1 MGKSQGQTIYEIRV
15 KGVLDEGWQQ
25 WFDSREFILQST
37 KGKPAFTT
45 LTVPVADQAALR
57 GILGKL
63 WDLNLT
69 LISLHLL
76 ESTPGE
82 VNHEE

>member
-1 MGKSQGQTIYEIRV
+1 MVKNQKQAIYEIRV
-15 KGVLDEGWQQ
+15 KGELDEGWQQ
-25 WFDSREFILQST
+25 WFNSREFILQST
-37 KGKPAFTT
+37 RDQSAVTT
-45 LTVPVADQAALR
+45 LTLPVADQSALR

-69 LISLHLL
+69 LISLHLV
-76 ESTPGE
+76 ESKPGE